1 MNTAGC
7 TLQVSTKMSQDL
19 ASRICNR
26 EDLIFSRALQRRRCH
41 VPSVLYCPG
50 IMRNRLPLILF
61 VLVLAASV
69 LGGLVGDRVR
79 AGSSTRE
86 AEKLILRFSEV
97 LALIESS
104 HAREVSPE
112 TMVENAIQGL
122 LRTLDPH
129 SSFFATPDYSRLQEE
144 QRGKYYGLGIT
155 IRAEAP
161 GSGRVLVVEPP
172 VPGTPAYRAGM
183 KAGDVISEI
192 SGEPIEDWDVN
203 EDVIPQLKGPRGTTV
218 DITVERAGETQPLHF
233 AIERDEI
240 PLYTI
245 KYAFQ
250 VQPGV
255 AYVRID
261 KFSETTRAELDKA
274 LRDLRQAKTEALILD
289 LRSNPGGALRAAIE
303 VADRFLEKD
312 QVVVSTRSRDQSENR
327 PFIATRGSREKYPMI
342 VLIDENSASA
352 SEIVA
357 GALQDHG
364 RALIVGQTSF
374 GKALVQTIYPL
385 DGGKR
390 GLALT
395 TGKYYTP
402 NDRLIQRDYSD
413 GFYNY
418 FYRPRRTA
426 RIGEEG
432 HPEKGE
438 EGGIEPDEFVSSEP
452 SSRLLRDIARR
463 DLFFNFARRLWTQE
477 IETGIPFERV
487 PDDYTSLPSLEK
499 ERLLGDTRISPEVLE
514 EFRLYLLEQELEF
527 EQQEFEEDAD
537 ILTNH
542 IQQRI
547 YLKLFGDRE
556 GYRISLD
563 IDRQVQRA
571 LDLLPRAR
579 SLVQKSLASR

>member
-1 MNTAGC
+1 
-7 TLQVSTKMSQDL
+7 
-19 ASRICNR
+19 
-26 EDLIFSRALQRRRCH
+26 
-41 VPSVLYCPG
+41 
-50 IMRNRLPLILF
+50 MRNRLPLILF
-61 VLVLAASV
+61 VLVLVTSV
-69 LGGLVGDRVR
+69 LGGLVGGRVR

-86 AEKLILRFSEV
+86 AEELILKFSEV

-104 HAREVSPE
+104 HAREVSPQ

-144 QRGKYYGLGIT
+144 QRGRYYGLGIT
-155 IRAEAP
+155 IRPEAP

-172 VPGTPAYRAGM
+172 VPGTPAYKVGI
-183 KAGDVISEI
+183 KTGDVISEI
-192 SGEPIEDWDVN
+192 RGEPIEDWDVN
-203 EDVIPQLKGPRGTTV
+203 EDVIPNLKGPKGSTV
-218 DITVERAGETQPLHF
+218 DITVERAGETEPLRF
-233 AIERDEI
+233 TIERDEI

-245 KYAFQ
+245 KHAFQ

-255 AYVRID
+255 GYIRID
-261 KFSETTRAELDKA
+261 KFSETTGSELDKA
-274 LRDLRQAKTEALILD
+274 LQDLRETNMEALILD
-289 LRSNPGGALRAAIE
+289 LRGNPGGALTAAID
-303 VADRFLEKD
+303 VADRFLEKG
-312 QVVVSTRSRDQSENR
+312 QLVVTTRSRDNEEKR
-327 PFIATRGSREKYPMI
+327 PFRTPRGSGEKFPMI
-342 VLIDENSASA
+342 VLIDQNSASA

-364 RALIVGQTSF
+364 RALIVGETSF

-385 DGGKR
+385 EGGRR

-402 NDRLIQRDYSD
+402 RNRLIQRDYSD

-418 FYRPRRTA
+418 FYRRRQTA
-426 RIGEEG
+426 RVGAEG
-432 HPEKGE
+432 HRQEE
-438 EGGIEPDEFVSSEP
+438 EGGGIKPDELVSPENTSK
-452 SSRLLRDIARR
+452 LFRDIVRG
-463 DLFFNFARRLWTQE
+463 DLFSRFARKLWTGE
-477 IETGIPFERV
+477 IETGIPFEKV
-487 PDDYTSLPSLEK
+487 PDDYTSLSPLDK
-499 ERLLGDTRISPEVLE
+499 ELLLGETRIRPDVLE
-514 EFRLYLLEQELEF
+514 EFRRYLREQKLEF
-527 EQQEFEEDAD
+527 EDQEFEEDVD

-547 YLKLFGDRE
+547 YLELFGDRE
-556 GYRISLD
+556 DYRISLD

>member
-1 MNTAGC
+1 MC
-7 TLQVSTKMSQDL
+7 
-19 ASRICNR
+19 RILRALGTRMIRDPARRISNR
-26 EDLIFSRALQRRRCH
+26 EELIFSRALQPHRWH
-41 VPSVLYCPG
+41 VPSMLYFPE
-50 IMRNRLPLILF
+50 IMRNRLPLILL
-61 VLVLAASV
+61 VLVLVASV
-69 LGGLVGDRVR
+69 VGGLVGDRVR
-79 AGSSTRE
+79 AGSSTHE
-86 AEKLILRFSEV
+86 DEKLILRFSEV

-112 TMVENAIQGL
+112 ILVENAIQGL

-129 SSFFATPDYSRLQEE
+129 SAFFATPDYSRLQEE

-155 IRAEAP
+155 IRAESP

-172 VPGTPAYRAGM
+172 VPGTPAYRAGI

-218 DITVERAGETQPLHF
+218 DITVERSGETQPLHF
-233 AIERDEI
+233 TIERDEI

-255 AYVRID
+255 GYIRID
-261 KFSETTRAELDKA
+261 KFSETTRSELDKA
-274 LRDLRQAKTEALILD
+274 LQDLRQANMEALILD
-289 LRSNPGGALRAAIE
+289 LRSNPGGALTAAIE
-303 VADRFLEKD
+303 VSDRFLEKN
-312 QVVVSTRSRDQSENR
+312 QLVVSTRSRDQGENR
-327 PFIATRGSREKYPMI
+327 SFKATRGSREKYPMI

-418 FYRPRRTA
+418 FYRRHQTA
-426 RIGEEG
+426 RVGEEG
-432 HPEKGE
+432 HLKEE
-438 EGGIEPDEFVSSEP
+438 EGGIEPDEFVSPEAA
-452 SSRLLRDIARR
+452 SRLLRAIARK
-463 DLFFNFARRLWTQE
+463 DLFFKFARKLWTHE
-477 IETGIPFERV
+477 IETALPFERV
-487 PDDYTSLPSLEK
+487 PDDYTSLPALDK
-499 ERLLGDTRISPEVLE
+499 EQLLGETRIGPEVLE
-514 EFRLYLLEQELEF
+514 EFRLYLLRQEFGF
-527 EQQEFEEDAD
+527 EEQEFEEDAD
-537 ILTNH
+537 ILANH

-579 SLVQKSLASR
+579 SLVQKSLASG

>member
-1 MNTAGC
+1 
-7 TLQVSTKMSQDL
+7 MSQDPV
-19 ASRICNR
+19 SRISNR
-26 EDLIFSRALQRRRCH
+26 EELIFSRTLHPRLCH
-41 VPSVLYCPG
+41 LPSMLYCPE

-61 VLVLAASV
+61 VLVLVATV

-79 AGSSTRE
+79 AGSSTHD

-104 HAREVSPE
+104 HPREVSPE
-112 TMVENAIQGL
+112 TMIENAIQGL

-172 VPGTPAYRAGM
+172 VPGTPAYRAGI

-203 EDVIPQLKGPRGTTV
+203 EDVIPRLKGPRGTTV
-218 DITVERAGETQPLHF
+218 DITVERTGETQPLRF
-233 AIERDEI
+233 TIERDEI
-240 PLYTI
+240 PIHTI

-250 VQPGV
+250 LQAGV
-255 AYVRID
+255 GYIRIA
-261 KFSETTRAELDKA
+261 KFSETTRSELDKA
-274 LRDLRQAKTEALILD
+274 LQDLRQANMEALILD
-289 LRSNPGGALRAAIE
+289 LRSNPGGALTAAIE
-303 VADRFLEKD
+303 VSDRFLEKN
-312 QVVVSTRSRDQSENR
+312 QLVVSTRSRDQRENR
-327 PFIATRGSREKYPMI
+327 SFKAIRGSREKYPMI

-418 FYRPRRTA
+418 FYRRHQTA
-426 RIGEEG
+426 RVGEEG
-432 HPEKGE
+432 HLKEEE
-438 EGGIEPDEFVSSEP
+438 EGGIEPDEFVSP
-452 SSRLLRDIARR
+452 KAASRLLRAIARK
-463 DLFFNFARRLWTQE
+463 DLFFKFARKLWTRE
-477 IETGIPFERV
+477 IETAIPFERV
-487 PDDYTSLPSLEK
+487 PDDYTSLPARDREQ
-499 ERLLGDTRISPEVLE
+499 LLGDTRIGPEVLE
-514 EFRLYLLEQELEF
+514 AFRLYLLEHDLEF
-527 EQQEFEEDAD
+527 EEQEFEEDAH

-571 LDLLPRAR
+571 LDLLPRAS

>member
-1 MNTAGC
+1 
-7 TLQVSTKMSQDL
+7 MSQHP
-19 ASRICNR
+19 ASCISNR
-26 EDLIFSRALQRRRCH
+26 EDLIFGRVLERHGCH
-41 VPSVLYCPG
+41 VPSVLYCPE

-61 VLVLAASV
+61 VLVLVASV

-79 AGSSTRE
+79 AGSSPHE
-86 AEKLILRFSEV
+86 SEKLILRFSEV

-104 HAREVSPE
+104 HVREVSPE

-172 VPGTPAYRAGM
+172 VPGTPAYKAGI

-192 SGEPIEDWDVN
+192 RGEPIEDWDVN
-203 EDVIPQLKGPRGTTV
+203 EDVIPELKGPRGTTV
-218 DITVERAGETQPLHF
+218 EITVERAGETQPLH
-233 AIERDEI
+233 ITVERDEI

-250 VQPGV
+250 LQPGV
-255 AYVRID
+255 GYIRID
-261 KFSETTRAELDKA
+261 KFSETTRSELDKA
-274 LRDLRQAKTEALILD
+274 LQNLWQADMEALILD
-289 LRSNPGGALRAAIE
+289 LRSNPGGALTAAIE
-303 VADRFLEKD
+303 VADRFLERD
-312 QVVVSTRSRDQSENR
+312 QLVVSTRSRDKGENR
-327 PFIATRGSREKYPMI
+327 SFKATRGSREKYPMI

-385 DGGKR
+385 DGGRR

-418 FYRPRRTA
+418 FYRRRQTA
-426 RIGEEG
+426 RVGEEG
-432 HPEKGE
+432 HLTEEE
-438 EGGIEPDEFVSSEP
+438 EGGIEPDEFVSPEAA
-452 SSRLLRDIARR
+452 SRLLRDIDRR
-463 DLFFNFARRLWTQE
+463 DLFFKFARKLWTRE
-477 IETGIPFERV
+477 IETGIPFESV
-487 PDDYTSLPSLEK
+487 PDDYTTLPPVDK
-499 ERLLGDTRISPEVLE
+499 KQLLGDTRITAQVLE

-527 EQQEFEEDAD
+527 EEQEFEEDAD

-563 IDRQVQRA
+563 IDRQVRRA